1 MRYFCLCCDYDGT
14 IARDGRVAAS
24 TIEALKRVR
33 ASGRK
38 LVLATGRELNDLL
51 RVFPEVSIFD
61 RVVAENGALVQRPA
75 TRDTK
80 VLTSPI

>member
-1 MRYFCLCCDYDGT
+1 MTRINTL
-14 IARDGRVAAS
+14 VATANGHNPATRPS
-24 TIEALKRVR
+24 SR
-33 ASGRK
+33 RK
-38 LVLATGRELNDLL
+38 LVLATGHELNDLL
-51 RVFPEVSIFD
+51 QAFPEVAIFD